1 MKRARDRWA
10 SSTRLH
16 RIVTITTIALTVV
29 WIAVYLV
36 GSAVSNGSGYL
47 DSNTS
52 LVVAALAPL
61 ALAFMICNIVL
72 GLRLTAR
79 LKARESTPQVSA
91 EAEA

>member
-1 MKRARDRWA
+1 MKRARVRWA

-16 RIVTITTIALTVV
+16 RMVTVMAIILAVVWVTI
-29 WIAVYLV
+29 YLV
-36 GSAVSNGSGYL
+36 GSAVGNGTGYL

-61 ALAFMICNIVL
+61 VLAFMICNIVL

-79 LKARESTPQVSA
+79 LKAKESTPRVSA
-91 EAEA
+91 DA